1 LYWGGGSEKELLQNL
16 GHYKSTLALVVEGR
30 MMTKGR
36 TFWEEMGNLVAG
48 STLEE
53 AENFQQKASETWEAD
68 ASMKALSP
76 TGKSW
81 W

>member
-1 LYWGGGSEKELLQNL
+1 
-16 GHYKSTLALVVEGR
+16 
-30 MMTKGR
+30 
-36 TFWEEMGNLVAG
+36 VAS